1 MPGHLQ
7 ETEVAARGVH
17 LSGHR
22 PFPRHIPLVKRCEI
36 DDGNR
41 AGRGATHAHRSYT
54 CSSSGVMP
62 SELMGTMS
70 IGQLDSTTRQSW
82 VARNAM

>member
-1 MPGHLQ
+1 MNLPDYLTQDEAGY
-7 ETEVAARGVH
+7 VH

-22 PFPRHIPLVKRCEI
+22 PFPRHAPIVKRREI

-41 AGRGATHAHRSYT
+41 AGRCGAHAHLSYT

-62 SELMGTMS
+62 PELMGTMS